1 MLQNVIIR
9 LSHLVPQAVRS
20 SLAASSYGDRL
31 RATLNRLNRDP
42 FPIVSMNGL
51 LAGQRMRVNWAN
63 HKTYVFGTH
72 EPHVM
77 QVMKDLVQPGWTAVD
92 VGAHIGYS
100 TLLLAKCVGPKGR
113 VLAFEPLAQNYKL
126 LEENIRL
133 NGHTN
138 ISAENLAVMAQPG
151 SIELRSATPGAMTW
165 VASTHLDPAAAVE
178 TQTVEGVTLDGY
190 VQRHDISRID
200 FVKMDVE
207 GAEGDVL
214 AGMST
219 ILKRDKPTLLIELH
233 GVTDGEENHPAVCIL
248 RDHGYAIQSLG
259 SRNWERHIV
268 ATPAQ

>member
-9 LSHLVPQAVRS
+9 LSQLVPQSLRS
-20 SLAASSYGDRL
+20 SLAASSYGDRV

-42 FPIVSMNGL
+42 FPIVTMNGL
-51 LAGQRMRVNWAN
+51 LGGQRMRVNWAN

-100 TLLLAKCVGPKGR
+100 TLLMAQCVGPPGK

-126 LEENIRL
+126 LVENIGL
-133 NGHTN
+133 NGHQN
-138 ISAENLAVMAQPG
+138 ISAENLALMARPG

-165 VASTHLDPAAAVE
+165 VASTHLDAAAAVE
-178 TQTVEGVTLDGY
+178 TQTVEGVTLDDY
-190 VQRHDISRID
+190 VQRHNIGKID

-214 AGMST
+214 TGMSA

-233 GVTDGEENHPAVCIL
+233 AAGGDPEQHPALLIL
-248 RDHGYAIQSLG
+248 RANDYQITDLG

-268 ATPAQ
+268 ATPAN